1 MQIFFGVLHFK
12 VFNVL
17 PRSYGVMAMLDD
29 DDDLPWVA
37 FGFRWSE
44 LIGFHTEVKP
54 GHDDKR
60 VFNSEK
66 TKIK

>member
-1 MQIFFGVLHFK
+1 
-12 VFNVL
+12 
-17 PRSYGVMAMLDD
+17 MLDD
-29 DDDLPWVA
+29 GDDLPWIA